1 MDVSQEGKLLTTG
14 QVKDVSLMSDAIHL
28 CNDRILVCCGRVNES
43 AVINYTEHRK

>member
-14 QVKDVSLMSDAIHL
+14 QVKDISLMSDAIHL
-28 CNDRILVCCGRVNES
+28 CNDRMLVGCGRVNRS